1 MHGDINLTSELG
13 QGTTTTFW
21 IPFNKVQ
28 STKHSPHLV
37 DAASAPER
45 LCSNVTKSRCLP
57 TPPSVIGHLLRN
69 VAPPSPLISRTGSY
83 PEPMSSGQ
91 DSNEEPVQQEIDR
104 KTVHILIVE
113 DKYVTIPSHRCS
125 SVPMNCIANILST
138 VL

>member
-21 IPFNKVQ
+21 IPFNKAQ

-37 DAASAPER
+37 DATSAPER

-57 TPPSVIGHLLRN
+57 NSPSVIGHVLQN
-69 VAPPSPLISRTGSY
+69 VAPPSPLISRTGTHS
-83 PEPMSSGQ
+83 EPMSSGQ

-104 KTVHILIVE
+104 KTVHVLIVE
-113 DKYVTIPSHRCS
+113 DKYVTVPSRRCS
-125 SVPMNCIANILST
+125 SVPMNHIANILST

>member
-21 IPFNKVQ
+21 IPFNKAR
-28 STKHSPHLV
+28 STKHSLHLV

-57 TPPSVIGHLLRN
+57 TPPSVIGHLLRD
-69 VAPPSPLISRTGSY
+69 VAPPSPLISRIGNY

-104 KTVHILIVE
+104 KTVHVLIVE
-113 DKYVTIPSHRCS
+113 DKCVTILSYRCF
-125 SVPMNCIANILST
+125 SVPMNHIANILST